1 MFMPPSLAPLLL
13 ADLDEGGGGDGIA
26 PGVVG
31 DIMSLLPAF
40 EEDFFADLEPLHI
53 LSKSVSSGTS
63 TLSMVWRMPVHCKK
77 NCHIVY
83 VRKLFE
89 CSTRDKSGIG
99 IIKTESRG
107 EKLD

>member
-13 ADLDEGGGGDGIA
+13 ADLDEGGGGRDGIA

-40 EEDFFADLEPLHI
+40 EEDFADLEPLHI

-63 TLSMVWRMPVHCKK
+63 TLSMVWRMPVHCKRENGTSCTLE
-77 NCHIVY
+77 NCLSVQQ
-83 VRKLFE
+83 E
-89 CSTRDKSGIG
+89 TRAVSV
-99 IIKTESRG
+99 
-107 EKLD
+107 